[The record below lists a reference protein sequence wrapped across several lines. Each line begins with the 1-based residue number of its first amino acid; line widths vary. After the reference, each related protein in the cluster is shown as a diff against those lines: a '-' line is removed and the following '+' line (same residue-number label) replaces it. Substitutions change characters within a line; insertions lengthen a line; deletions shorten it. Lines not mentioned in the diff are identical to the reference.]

1 MTVRRKAVATG
12 RVRSA
17 VEAVPPGRY
26 LLAVS
31 GGRDSMALMDA
42 FARARSDIAAV
53 ATFDHGTGAAAT
65 RAARHVEFEASRR
78 GLPVVSGGHVADVT
92 PKRGRAPSEESLR
105 NERWRFLRT
114 WAEELGAS
122 VVTAHTEDD
131 QVETVFMRILR
142 DSGARGLAGMYAPS
156 DVVRPLLAVRRSEV
170 AAYTEAER
178 VRWVDDPSN
187 VSMAYLRN
195 RVRAELLPAI
205 EGVHPQF
212 GRLLLHFAREAA
224 DLRAELASVADTL
237 GVSATPPPARGGGGT
252 VPVAT
257 ERTAVVPAAS
267 FAGLDD
273 AARTLLWPEL
283 AGRAGVALDWR
294 GIERLAREAVTLR
307 PGGTIPLSGGAT
319 LERTATSFVIRNPG
333 PGLRL
338 Y

>member
-1 MTVRRKAVATG
+1 MTVRRKAVAAG
-12 RVRSA
+12 RVRQA
-17 VEAVPPGRY
+17 VDAVPTGRY

-31 GGRDSMALMDA
+31 GGRDSMVLMDA

-53 ATFDHGTGAAAT
+53 ATFNHGTGAAAT

-78 GLPVVSGGHVADVT
+78 GLPVVSGVHVPGVI

-105 NERWRFLRT
+105 NGRWRFLRA
-114 WAEELGAS
+114 WAEEFGAS

-156 DVVRPLLAVRRSEV
+156 DVVRPLLGVRRSEV
-170 AAYTEAER
+170 AAYADAEG
-178 VRWVDDPSN
+178 VRCVDDPSN
-187 VSMAYLRN
+187 TSMAYLRN

-205 EGVHPQF
+205 EGVHPHF
-212 GRLLLHFAREAA
+212 HRLLLHFAREAT
-224 DLRAELASVADTL
+224 DLRVAVASVVDTL
-237 GVSATPPPARGGGGT
+237 GVSAAPPPPKGGGGHAAAAADRT
-252 VPVAT
+252 VVA
-257 ERTAVVPAAS
+257 PAGA
-267 FAGLDD
+267 FAGLGD
-273 AARTLLWPEL
+273 AAVILWPEI

-294 GIERLAREAVTLR
+294 GIERVAREASALK
-307 PGGTIPLSGGAT
+307 PGGRIPLSGGAT

-333 PGLRL
+333 AGSRL